1 MKLLRWLTLCFLS
14 LTLTLWLGSCSSP
27 PQIQA
32 VTLNLAAS
40 GMVRT
45 AVEEIDRLYQQ
56 EHPNIWLNPTFA
68 GTSVIRAAIEQGEPF
83 DGVLLS
89 EISALD
95 ALQAQGLILPESRR
109 ELVTTDIVVIAAAD
123 SAAVQLND
131 LHELASH
138 RLKTVAI
145 GNKDLAVGR
154 YTHPIL
160 SRLGIL
166 QAVESKAVW
175 AKVDVRQILR
185 AVEQG
190 EAEVG
195 ITFLP
200 EAKAFSK
207 VKVLATVS
215 PDLYEP
221 IRSGAAVVKTSPHL
235 QEMQAYLDF
244 VSSDRAMAV
253 FQKFGLRPLRS

>member
-14 LTLTLWLGSCSSP
+14 LTLTLWLGCCSSP

-68 GTSVIRAAIEQGEPF
+68 GTALIRAAVDHGEPF
-83 DGVLLS
+83 DGVWFAD
-89 EISALD
+89 IAPLD

-109 ELVTTDIVVIAAAD
+109 ELVTTDIVVIATAD
-123 SAAVQLND
+123 SAVQLTD
-131 LHELASH
+131 LHELASD
-138 RLKTVAI
+138 RLKTVAM
-145 GNKDLAVGR
+145 GNKDQSAGK
-154 YTHPIL
+154 YTHAIL

-175 AKVDVRQILR
+175 AKVDVREVLR

-190 EAEVG
+190 EADVG

-200 EAKAFSK
+200 EAKAFAK

-221 IRSGAAVVKTSPHL
+221 LRSGAAVVKTSPHL

-244 VSSDRAMAV
+244 LSTDRAMAV
-253 FQKFGLRPLRS
+253 FQKFGLRPLQS

>member
-68 GTSVIRAAIEQGEPF
+68 GTALIRAAVDHGEPF
-83 DGVLLS
+83 DGVWFAD
-89 EISALD
+89 IAPLD
-95 ALQAQGLILPESRR
+95 ALQAQGLILPETRR

-123 SAAVQLND
+123 SAVQLTD
-131 LHELASH
+131 LHELASD
-138 RLKTVAI
+138 RLKTVAM
-145 GNKDLAVGR
+145 GNKDQSAGK
-154 YTHPIL
+154 YTHAIL

-166 QAVESKAVW
+166 QAAESKAVW
-175 AKVDVRQILR
+175 AKVDVRDVRR
-185 AVEQG
+185 AVRPG
-190 EAEVG
+190 GADVS

-200 EAKAFSK
+200 EDQAFAKF
-207 VKVLATVS
+207 KVLGDVS
-215 PDLYEP
+215 P
-221 IRSGAAVVKTSPHL
+221 
-235 QEMQAYLDF
+235 
-244 VSSDRAMAV
+244 
-253 FQKFGLRPLRS
+253 

>member
-1 MKLLRWLTLCFLS
+1 MKLLRWLTLCFFS

-27 PQIQA
+27 PHIQA

-56 EHPNIWLNPTFA
+56 EHPHIWLNPTFA
-68 GTSVIRAAIEQGEPF
+68 GTAVIQAAVEQGEPL

-89 EISALD
+89 DISPLD

-123 SAAVQLND
+123 SAVQLND
-131 LHELASH
+131 LHELASD
-138 RLKTVAI
+138 RLKTVAM
-145 GNKDLAVGR
+145 GNKDLTVGK

-221 IRSGAAVVKTSPHL
+221 IRSGAALVKTSPHP
-235 QEMQAYLDF
+235 QQMQAYLDF
-244 VSSDRAMAV
+244 LSSDRAMAV